1 MQLSRCCPGHGHET
15 VLEWV
20 IVLDTLDSLLR
31 LCFISVF
38 LMKESCPGP
47 LTVDIDTDM
56 SELHL
61 EPVTISPY
69 TRGRRG
75 HQHQG
80 LRGDGKAGARQ
91 QEGQRAGP
99 ARRPQWPPEQV
110 VAPRHQGQA
119 AAVLSQ
125 VNGEAAEHRNA
136 VKDVLRQFHNTRRRS
151 LLGR

>member
-1 MQLSRCCPGHGHET
+1 M
-15 VLEWV
+15 LEWV

-75 HQHQG
+75 HQHSTKG
-80 LRGDGKAGARQ
+80 YEVMAKRERGNRKDSVRDPRGDHSGHQNKLSHHGTKGKQ
-91 QEGQRAGP
+91 QRYCCKLTEKPRSNGMLSKMFCDSFTIQGEGP
-99 ARRPQWPPEQV
+99 Y
-110 VAPRHQGQA
+110 
-119 AAVLSQ
+119 
-125 VNGEAAEHRNA
+125 
-136 VKDVLRQFHNTRRRS
+136 
-151 LLGR
+151 